1 MILNKQLVL
10 AATCVAGVSLGL
22 GLETQAALATGFGG
36 QVLPA
41 NAIVNGYSL
50 TDAAEVHSPWL
61 MDTYFSVT
69 PPPLPVTPFEQLVF
83 TADSYTVTDSTYLYL
98 PIFFA
103 NDIPPAFPDP
113 FPTNLADARV
123 GIFDP
128 SQGAL
133 SFAVSV
139 NNQTTVLGP
148 EYLVGPINF
157 TVDDDGDGIASAY
170 KGYQQATFLSPLSPG
185 AYTVG
190 YEVFQAGNS
199 IFTGAYTIQSNPTPV
214 PTPALL
220 PGLIAFGLSALRKRQ
235 GEEVSDSEVQ
245 V

>member
-10 AATCVAGVSLGL
+10 AATCVAGISLGL
-22 GLETQAALATGFGG
+22 GLETQSAHASPTSG

-61 MDTYFSVT
+61 IEANFSVT
-69 PPPLPVTPFEQLVF
+69 PPPLPATPFEQLVF
-83 TADSYTVTDSTYLYL
+83 TTDSYTVTDTTYLYL
-98 PIFFA
+98 PFFFP
-103 NDIPPAFPDP
+103 NDIPAPFPDP
-113 FPTNLADARV
+113 FPTSLDEAQFR
-123 GIFDP
+123 IFDP
-128 SQGAL
+128 SQEGF
-133 SFAVSV
+133 SIKAVINGHS
-139 NNQTTVLGP
+139 TVVGP

-170 KGYQQATFLSPLSPG
+170 KGYQHATFLSPLSPG
-185 AYTVG
+185 TYTVS

-199 IFTGAYTIQSNPTPV
+199 IFTDAYTIQSNPTPV

>member
-170 KGYQQATFLSPLSPG
+170 KGYQHATFLSPLSPG
-185 AYTVG
+185 TYTVS

-199 IFTGAYTIQSNPTPV
+199 IFTDAYTIQSNPTPV